1 MESCAIIPPI
11 AKSKA
16 EERKGG
22 REHKKGAFEVSCPN
36 ETCDIREMAD
46 SWQNKA
52 AFEPGLGPARAHF
65 APHLPKLEMK
75 DAPGSLPDPIASAIS
90 T

>member
-1 MESCAIIPPI
+1 
-11 AKSKA
+11 
-16 EERKGG
+16 
-22 REHKKGAFEVSCPN
+22 
-36 ETCDIREMAD
+36 MAD

-52 AFEPGLGPARAHF
+52 AFEPGLGPASAHF
-65 APHLPKLEMK
+65 TPHLPKLEMK

>member
-52 AFEPGLGPARAHF
+52 AFEPGLGLASAHF
-65 APHLPKLEMK
+65 TPHLPKLEMK
-75 DAPGSLPDPIASAIS
+75 DAPGSLPDPIATAIS